1 MQNKNSSHLD
11 GSAINVTSY
20 MLYDSSKKNEFETNS
35 IIDNSSLTKTVL
47 FVCDLC
53 DGPLVPSSLC
63 TVCKKTATRVCVKC
77 GNAKKTNTHT
87 TCCDLLLLGSMIRK
101 DLHKVDNA

>member
-1 MQNKNSSHLD
+1 MQNKNLSHL
-11 GSAINVTSY
+11 GNGVIRTVSPSY
-20 MLYDSSKKNEFETNS
+20 LRNESDKNF

-47 FVCDLC
+47 FVCDFC
-53 DGPLVPSSLC
+53 EGALVPSSLC

-77 GNAKKTNTHT
+77 GNAKKTNPHT
-87 TCCDLLLLGSMIRK
+87 ICCDLILLGSMIKK